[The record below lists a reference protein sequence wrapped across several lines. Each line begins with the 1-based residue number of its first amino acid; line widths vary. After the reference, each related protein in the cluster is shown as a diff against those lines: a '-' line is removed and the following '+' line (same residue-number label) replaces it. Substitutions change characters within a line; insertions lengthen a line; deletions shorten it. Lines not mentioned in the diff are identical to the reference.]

1 MNLMNIRM
9 NRFVTR
15 ALSTMVVFLTL
26 SLGFLSSP
34 VLGNSQDENSLVS
47 LGNTVT
53 VEKEQVV
60 EGAVAIGGDVNVYGT
75 VREDVVSI
83 GGSVFLGPE
92 ATVHGDI
99 ISIGGSVIRQEGS
112 RVGGKITVFD
122 TSDVSGLFS
131 FFTKEHM
138 PRMPEIPRGFSIISF
153 LGYLALALLVVLIIP
168 GTVGYVSFQIEF
180 NTGRVFLWGVLGM
193 VLIAPV
199 AFILAVSIV
208 GIVLIP
214 VELILVAAA
223 FLLGSISVA
232 QLIGKKITVAVK
244 RPGRTILVETLL
256 GTTVL
261 WLIGLIPIFGWIV
274 KILVLLSGFGGVI
287 QGILSHRRAL

>member
-1 MNLMNIRM
+1 M

-26 SLGFLSSP
+26 SLGILSSP

-138 PRMPEIPRGFSIISF
+138 PSMPEIPRGFSIISF

-256 GTTVL
+256 GTIVL
-261 WLIGLIPIFGWIV
+261 WLIGLIPVFGWIV
-274 KILVLLSGFGGVI
+274 KILVLLFGFGGVI